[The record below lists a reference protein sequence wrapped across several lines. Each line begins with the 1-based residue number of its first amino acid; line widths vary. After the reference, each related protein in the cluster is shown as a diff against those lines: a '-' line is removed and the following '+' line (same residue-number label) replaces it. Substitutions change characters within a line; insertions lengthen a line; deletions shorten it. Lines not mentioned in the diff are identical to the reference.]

1 LNFKKAFHTSIN
13 AIILYHKNNNITDY
27 TQRLFMK
34 TIVPK
39 ISSSLSKM
47 WNKVLTLNNS
57 LFPALKE
64 ELRLEE
70 LSHKEQ
76 KLISI
81 LDFAQ
86 IEKNITVVSI
96 TNTPKDR
103 EEIARAF
110 IAKSVYNFQTTRDL
124 IDRLHCD
131 RVLRI
136 VCGWRYKNDIPSE
149 SKFSRVFKEL
159 SEMQI
164 AQKAHEQFVKEYLS
178 DKTFFYNAIDSTKI
192 PLRQK
197 PVKIKKEKPKLKK
210 RGRPKKGEI
219 REPIRPTILEQ
230 QQEMQS
236 VEEKLTLVSTDCGVG
251 IKQNSKGNREIW
263 IGAKLHISAVDGDIP
278 ITAFYS
284 GANVHDSSVA
294 LPLMQETS
302 KRVNYLYDLQDAGYD
317 ADIIREFSTTLGHRP
332 IIDTNP
338 KNSKELKA
346 KIELIEH
353 ENKTFKYLNW
363 HLNCDEQHY
372 KQRSM
377 VERVNKY
384 LKDDFGCDKI
394 YYQGATKVA
403 SVLAFGILSI
413 CIHKS
418 LQLVT

>member
-1 LNFKKAFHTSIN
+1 
-13 AIILYHKNNNITDY
+13 
-27 TQRLFMK
+27 MK

-39 ISSSLSKM
+39 ISLSLSKM

>member
-1 LNFKKAFHTSIN
+1 
-13 AIILYHKNNNITDY
+13 
-27 TQRLFMK
+27 MK

-57 LFPALKE
+57 LFRALKE

>member
-1 LNFKKAFHTSIN
+1 
-13 AIILYHKNNNITDY
+13 
-27 TQRLFMK
+27 ME

-39 ISSSLSKM
+39 ISSNLSKM
-47 WNKVLTLNNS
+47 WTKILNLENS

-70 LSHKEQ
+70 LSKKEQ

-86 IEKNITVVSI
+86 IERNITVVSI

-110 IAKSVYNFQTTRDL
+110 IAKSVYNIQTTRDL
-124 IDRLHCD
+124 IYRLHND
-131 RVLRI
+131 RTLRML
-136 VCGWRYKNDIPSE
+136 CGWRYKNDIPSE

-159 SEMQI
+159 SKMQI
-164 AQKAHEQFVKEYLS
+164 AQKTHEQFIKEYLS
-178 DKTFFYNAIDSTKI
+178 NKIFFYNATDATKI

-197 PVKIKKEKPKLKK
+197 ALKVEKEKPKPKK
-210 RGRPKKGEI
+210 RGRPKKGET
-219 REPIRPTILEQ
+219 REPVKPTILKLQ
-230 QQEMQS
+230 KEMQS
-236 VEEKLTLVSTDCGVG
+236 VEEKLTLVSTACGVG
-251 IKQNSKGNREIW
+251 IKQNSKGNREVW
-263 IGAKLHISAVDGDIP
+263 IGGKLHISVVDGDIP

-294 LPLMQETS
+294 LPLIQETS

-317 ADIIREFSTTLGHRP
+317 ADIIREFSLKYNHKP
-332 IIDTNP
+332 IIDINP
-338 KNSKELKA
+338 KNSKELKT
-346 KIELIEH
+346 KIELIDRE
-353 ENKTFKYLNW
+353 KKIFKKLNQ
-363 HLNCDEQHY
+363 HLSCDEQHY
-372 KQRSM
+372 NQRSM

-384 LKDDFGCDKI
+384 LKYDFGCDKI

-413 CIHKS
+413 CIHQS
-418 LQLVT
+418 LKLVT

>member
-13 AIILYHKNNNITDY
+13 VIILYHKNNNITDD
-27 TQRLFMK
+27 TQRLFMEI
-34 TIVPK
+34 IVPK

-57 LFPALKE
+57 LFPVLKE

-164 AQKAHEQFVKEYLS
+164 AQKTHEQFVKEYLS
-178 DKTFFYNAIDSTKI
+178 DKTFFYNATDSTKI

-197 PVKIKKEKPKLKK
+197 PVKVEKEKPKLKK

-219 REPIRPTILEQ
+219 REPIKPAILEQ
-230 QQEMQS
+230 QRKMQS
-236 VEEKLTLVSTDCGVG
+236 VEEKLTLVSTDCSVG

-263 IGAKLHISAVDGDIP
+263 IGAKLHISVVDGDIP

-317 ADIIREFSTTLGHRP
+317 ADIIREFSTTLGHHP

-346 KIELIEH
+346 KIELMEH
-353 ENKTFKYLNW
+353 ERKIFKCLNW

-372 KQRSM
+372 NQRSM

-403 SVLAFGILSI
+403 SVLAFAILSI
-413 CIHKS
+413 SIHQS
-418 LQLVT
+418 LLLVT

>member
-1 LNFKKAFHTSIN
+1 
-13 AIILYHKNNNITDY
+13 
-27 TQRLFMK
+27 ME

-47 WNKVLTLNNS
+47 WTKILNLETS

-76 KLISI
+76 KLIAV

-103 EEIARAF
+103 EEITRAF

-124 IDRLHCD
+124 IDRLHHD
-131 RVLRI
+131 RTLRI
-136 VCGWRYKNDIPSE
+136 LCGWRYKSDIPSE

-159 SEMQI
+159 SEMKI
-164 AQKAHEQFVKEYLS
+164 AQKTHEQFVKEYLS
-178 DKTFFYNAIDSTKI
+178 EKIFFYNATDATKI
-192 PLRQK
+192 PLREK
-197 PVKIKKEKPKLKK
+197 AVKKEKIEKVKHKP
-210 RGRPKKGEI
+210 GRPKKGET
-219 REPIRPTILEQ
+219 REPIKPKILEQ
-230 QQEMQS
+230 QKEMRS

-251 IKQNSKGNREIW
+251 IKQNSKGYRETW
-263 IGAKLHISAVDGDIP
+263 IGGKLHISVVDGDIP

-294 LPLMQETS
+294 LPLMQETN
-302 KRVNYLYDLQDAGYD
+302 KRINYLYDLQDAGYD
-317 ADIIREFSTTLGHRP
+317 ADIIRNFSTVLGHRP
-332 IIDTNP
+332 IIDINP

-346 KIELIEH
+346 KIELMEH
-353 ENKTFKYLNW
+353 ENKTFKYLNQ
-363 HLNCDEQHY
+363 HLNCDEKHY
-372 KQRSM
+372 NQRSM

-384 LKDDFGCDKI
+384 LKDDFGCNTI

-413 CIHKS
+413 CIHQS
-418 LQLVT
+418 LKLVT

>member
-1 LNFKKAFHTSIN
+1 
-13 AIILYHKNNNITDY
+13 
-27 TQRLFMK
+27 MK

-263 IGAKLHISAVDGDIP
+263 IGAKLHISAVDGDIL